1 MITTTIELT
10 KHELGTV
17 TTACYEEW
25 HRTGCISSLE
35 MAVKL
40 CRIYI
45 PMLTNSPYKLKDSYK
60 EHLELWEH
68 ELDIANEGVKDFLGY

>member
-1 MITTTIELT
+1 MIKTTIEFT

-25 HRTGCISSLE
+25 HRTGDICSLQ

-45 PMLTNSPYKLKDSYK
+45 TMLSNAPYNLKDSYK
-60 EHLELWEH
+60 EYLELWEH
-68 ELDIANEGVKDFLGY
+68 ELDIANESVKDSLNY

>member
-1 MITTTIELT
+1 MITTTIEFN
-10 KHELGTV
+10 KYELGTV

-25 HRTGCISSLE
+25 HRTGDICSLQ

-68 ELDIANEGVKDFLGY
+68 ELDVANEGVKDFLGY

>member
-1 MITTTIELT
+1 MITTTIEFT

-25 HRTGCISSLE
+25 HRTGDICSLQ

-60 EHLELWEH
+60 EHLELWER

>member
-1 MITTTIELT
+1 
-10 KHELGTV
+10 
-17 TTACYEEW
+17 
-25 HRTGCISSLE
+25 

-45 PMLTNSPYKLKDSYK
+45 PMLTNSPYNLKDSYK

-68 ELDIANEGVKDFLGY
+68 ELDIANEGVKDSLNY

>member
-1 MITTTIELT
+1 MIKTTIELT

-25 HRTGCISSLE
+25 HRTGDVCSLE

-40 CRIYI
+40 CRIYLS
-45 PMLTNSPYKLKDSYK
+45 MLTNSPYKLKDSYT
-60 EHLELWEH
+60 EHLKRWEH
-68 ELDIANEGVKDFLGY
+68 ELDVAIEGVKANLDY

>member
-1 MITTTIELT
+1 MITTTVELT
-10 KHELGTV
+10 KYELGTI

-25 HRTGCISSLE
+25 HRTGDICSLQ

-45 PMLTNSPYKLKDSYK
+45 PMLTNSPYNLKDSYK
-60 EHLELWEH
+60 EHLELWER
-68 ELDIANEGVKDFLGY
+68 ELDIANEGVKDSLNY

>member
-1 MITTTIELT
+1 MITTTVELT
-10 KHELGTV
+10 KYELGTI

-25 HRTGCISSLE
+25 HRTGDICSLQ

-40 CRIYI
+40 CRIYL
-45 PMLTNSPYKLKDSYK
+45 PMLTNSPYTLKDSYK

>member
-1 MITTTIELT
+1 MIKTTIELT

-25 HRTGCISSLE
+25 HRTGDICSLE

-40 CRIYI
+40 CRIYLS
-45 PMLTNSPYKLKDSYK
+45 MLTNNPYKLKDSYK
-60 EHLELWEH
+60 EHLELWER